1 MKKGFKFVEKIAFEL
16 DERKR
21 CITLCPHEQK
31 TFIEGEPIQIRVAS
45 RGCAACPYF
54 SSMTNKAVKCQ
65 YKWRSKFLKKVSEK

>member
-45 RGCAACPYF
+45 QGCAACHYF
-54 SSMTNKAVKCQ
+54 SSIKTKTVNCL
-65 YKWRSKFLKKVSEK
+65 YKWKSKFLKKVSEK